1 MMDMKAFMRNTEY
14 GLHDILGGFNMT
26 PKEFKIK
33 AQELYDKYHG
43 EAGEG
48 GHIEIDDLLTDCL
61 TSLGYEEGLEI
72 LWSMDDVWYA

>member
-1 MMDMKAFMRNTEY
+1 MDGKAFMRNTEY
-14 GLHDILGGFNMT
+14 GLHDILGGFYMT

-33 AQELYDKYHG
+33 AQELYDKHHG
-43 EAGEG
+43 EAGES